1 LHLLAHLH
9 RIRRLQRIWHN
20 LGEHLCKNVSPIVRR
35 DLSRLKMGND

>member
-20 LGEHLCKNVSPIVRR
+20 LGEHLRLDVSACVRAK
-35 DLSRLKMGND
+35 LSRLNMG